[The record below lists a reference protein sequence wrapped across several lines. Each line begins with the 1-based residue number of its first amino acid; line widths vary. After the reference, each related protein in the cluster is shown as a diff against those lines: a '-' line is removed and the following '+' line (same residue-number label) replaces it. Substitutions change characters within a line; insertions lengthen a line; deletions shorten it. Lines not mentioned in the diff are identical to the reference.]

1 MSDQTLGSLHSG
13 RFRGQGSPKAAQR
26 VPVMGEVGDG
36 GRDQGRHCGKKG
48 RRLCLC
54 ICKERG

>member
-1 MSDQTLGSLHSG
+1 
-13 RFRGQGSPKAAQR
+13 
-26 VPVMGEVGDG
+26 MGKVGDG